1 MSTLTL
7 RSLWL
12 NRTDTGEAVS
22 GASGRDR
29 GTAYSIDGNVRKYAN
44 GRLRAV
50 ATTGVQTEITRTMVA
65 LDYATKE
72 KLVTWLGV
80 NVQLRDHRGNK
91 WFGVFFTL
99 AVTEYQQPDLYAAAI
114 TLLTTTTAEG
124 V

>member
-1 MSTLTL
+1 MTALTL

-12 NRTDTGEAVS
+12 NRTDTGEAIS
-22 GASGRDR
+22 GPSGRDR
-29 GTAYSIDGNVRKYAN
+29 GTTYTMDGERRRYAN

-50 ATTGVQTEITRTMVA
+50 STAGVGVEITRTMVA

-72 KLVTWLGV
+72 RLVSWLGV

-91 WFGVFFTL
+91 WFGVFFTV
-99 AVTEYQQPDLYAAAI
+99 AVSEYMRPDLYAAAI
-114 TLLTTTTAEG
+114 TLLTTTTVEG